1 MTIYNHMLITKEQRN
16 YYNTKSTISTE
27 SSLSGYIASFMP
39 ETRDIQ
45 TDQQ

>member
-1 MTIYNHMLITKEQRN
+1 MTIYNHNMLITKEQRN
-16 YYNTKSTISTE
+16 YYKSTISTE